1 MIQRHIRTVEIS
13 YPFGFDSSEK
23 QLLNLELEKYNI
35 INVDKWDTELP
46 SYETQTITETIE
58 EYTVIMYNGELVFNY
73 LSDAKSVIR
82 QLLAQGLE
90 VNEEPARKMVST
102 EKEIDPRWRGSTI
115 LFLDAPYHFGAYSS
129 KFHILAEND
138 AGEPS
143 VTLSVDFTAF
153 SYTSTLTFVA
163 EWTTDRVQKSD
174 VIERHLVDMPTPL
187 MGKIQSIFE
196 NVFNSEVFAKNT
208 EHSIISC
215 KFDVVSKHSSEC
227 KPSVIEMLK
236 EARDRASLEEE

>member
-115 LFLDAPYHFGAYSS
+115 LFLDAPYHFGAYSYS
-129 KFHILAEND
+129 YLL
-138 AGEPS
+138 GS
-143 VTLSVDFTAF
+143 LTLVLIFR
-153 SYTSTLTFVA
+153 L
-163 EWTTDRVQKSD
+163 
-174 VIERHLVDMPTPL
+174 
-187 MGKIQSIFE
+187 KIQMRKGRYHG
-196 NVFNSEVFAKNT
+196 AMRKNMNFCSNFT
-208 EHSIISC
+208 PSC
-215 KFDVVSKHSSEC
+215 SYYWLFFSFLITLHF
-227 KPSVIEMLK
+227 
-236 EARDRASLEEE
+236 R